1 MSASGRGTG
10 GAETAPAPAYSHERR
25 TPAARIRRS
34 LAGASSTPFWLDSSD
49 RPDPEPAL
57 AGATTA
63 DLLVVGGGYSGLW
76 TALLAKEAD
85 PARDVV
91 LIDAAEV
98 AWAASG
104 RNGGF
109 FEASLTHGVENGERH
124 FADELPVLER
134 LADENVAEFVAT
146 LERHGIDAEYEPAG
160 TLTVAT
166 EPHQVEALRAGGA
179 EGFYEG
185 EALRQLIHSPVYRA
199 ARLDRHGEALVHP
212 AKLAWG
218 LKEACLRLGVRI
230 HERTAATALA
240 RTASGVRVTTKGG
253 QVEARQVVLATNGF
267 PSLLKRT
274 RLLTVP
280 VYDYV
285 LMTEPLTR
293 EQLEQIGWTER
304 FGITDSS
311 RQFHYYRKS
320 ADDRIL
326 FGGYDAVYHAGGR
339 IRPAYDQRA
348 ETFETLAD
356 HFFTTFPQL
365 DVRFTHA
372 WGGMIDMC
380 TRFVAFYGTALG
392 GRVAYSAGYTGL
404 GVGATRFGAKVVL
417 DLLGGT
423 PTELTELKLVRATPL
438 PMPPEPLATPA
449 VALMRAA
456 IARSDANGGHDG
468 PLLRIMDAVGIGF
481 DS

>member
-1 MSASGRGTG
+1 MS
-10 GAETAPAPAYSHERR
+10 GADERVAPAYGHGLRHPVE
-25 TPAARIRRS
+25 RIRAA
-34 LAGASSTPFWLDSSD
+34 LDGASATPFWLDRPD
-49 RPDPEPAL
+49 RPIAEPAL
-57 AGATTA
+57 AGSVAC

-76 TALLAKEAD
+76 AALMAKERD
-85 PARDVV
+85 PSLSVV
-91 LIDAAEV
+91 LIEAAEV

-109 FEASLTHGVENGERH
+109 FEASLTHGEENGERH
-124 FADELPVLER
+124 FADELPTLHR

-166 EPHQVEALRAGGA
+166 EPHQVDALRDGPA
-179 EGFYEG
+179 EGFFEG
-185 EALRQLIHSPVYRA
+185 EALRALVDSPVYRA
-199 ARLDRHGEALVHP
+199 GRLDTHGEALVHP

-218 LKEACLRLGVRI
+218 LKAACLALGVRI
-230 HERTAATALA
+230 FERTAARSLA
-240 RTASGVRVTTKGG
+240 RSPGGIRVLTAAGRID
-253 QVEARQVVLATNGF
+253 ADRVVLATNGF
-267 PSLLKRT
+267 PSLLKRN
-274 RLLTVP
+274 RLRTIP
-280 VYDYV
+280 VYDYA
-285 LMTEPLTR
+285 LMTEPLSR
-293 EQLEQIGWTER
+293 AQLEAIGWTER

-339 IRPAYDQRA
+339 IRPAYDQRP
-348 ETFETLAD
+348 ETFERLAD

-380 TRFVAFYGTALG
+380 TRFVAFYGTAFD

-417 DLLGGT
+417 DLLSGE
-423 PTELTELKLVRATPL
+423 PTELTRLMLVRSKPL
-438 PMPPEPLATPA
+438 PIPPEPVATPA
-449 VALMRAA
+449 VQLMRGAV
-456 IARSDANGGHDG
+456 ARADANGGRDG
-468 PLLRIMDAVGIGF
+468 VLLRVADAFGVGF